1 MKPIYLIAFL
11 LYVFLLPVG
20 AGILGRHLQDRSYRF
35 SGIALLVLVALFVG
49 TSLSVRRFH
58 AALDDNVGFSI
69 PMDYRDRHMYGF
81 PIGFWCPESAAH
93 PSASVLE
100 RLANHIDPRAAF
112 VAALF
117 WGHIGLSLC
126 VPAVDRYMKERKRK
140 RLSNT
145 TMQPKNA
152 RRILG

>member
-1 MKPIYLIAFL
+1 MKPIYLIVFL

-20 AGILGRHLQDRSYRF
+20 AGILGRRLQNRSYRF
-35 SGIALLVLVALFVG
+35 SGIALLVLVTLFVG
-49 TSLSVRRFH
+49 TSLSVRRVH

-69 PMDYRDRHMYGF
+69 PMDYRDRYMYGF

-93 PSASVLE
+93 PSAPVLE

-112 VAALF
+112 AAALF
-117 WGHIGLSLC
+117 WGHLGLCLC
-126 VPAVDRYMKERKRK
+126 IPAVDCFIRELKRK

-145 TMQPKNA
+145 
-152 RRILG
+152 ILEPISG